1 MTPQEIQ
8 DYLRQQAKSR
18 TVKTNS
24 GILLLFG
31 IAKIAGMALYPE
43 FTLPGIAIVNLLLRQ
58 VTEKP
63 IRDL

>member
-1 MTPQEIQ
+1 MTPQQIQ

-31 IAKIAGMALYPE
+31 IAKIAGMAISPE
-43 FTLPGIAIVNLLLRQ
+43 IAVPAVAIANLLLRQ
-58 VTEKP
+58 VTEKAV
-63 IRDL
+63 RDL

>member
-1 MTPQEIQ
+1 MTPQQVQ

-31 IAKIAGMALYPE
+31 IAKIAGMTLYPE
-43 FTLPGIAIVNLLLRQ
+43 FTIPAVAVVNLLLRQ

>member
-1 MTPQEIQ
+1 MTPKQVQ

-18 TVKTNS
+18 TVKTNG

-31 IAKIAGMALYPE
+31 IAKIVGMAVYPE
-43 FTLPGIAIVNLLLRQ
+43 FTIPGLAIANLLLRQ